1 MFSRNLQSED
11 MSVIPERRTLIKA
24 SACRHAVMN
33 FLEISA
39 NEELILILRNA
50 TLPANTAST
59 VRRWLLGLRKI
70 AKRRYSVSHI
80 VIIVG

>member
-39 NEELILILRNA
+39 NEELILILQNA
-50 TLPANTAST
+50 TLLTRLAQLEDGFLA
-59 VRRWLLGLRKI
+59 
-70 AKRRYSVSHI
+70 
-80 VIIVG
+80 

>member
-11 MSVIPERRTLIKA
+11 MSVIPERRTLIEA

-39 NEELILILRNA
+39 NEELILILQNA
-50 TLPANTAST
+50 TLLTRLAQLEDGFLA
-59 VRRWLLGLRKI
+59 
-70 AKRRYSVSHI
+70 
-80 VIIVG
+80 